1 MIGMSRDTGGRDVAT
16 VPIVG
21 PAERTGQRRAYTEM
35 IMGLPFSIHL
45 RGEFEDVTEATAVQR
60 VWDDLRRYDRIFS
73 TYRSDSDICRINRD
87 EITVADADPAVAK
100 VLALAERARAATGGA
115 FDVYYAGSLDPS
127 GIVKGWA
134 ASRAAAHL
142 EPLGSDYYL
151 NAGGDVLLR
160 SAATGAPWR
169 VGIEHPADTSGLL
182 AVLQATDLA
191 VATSGS
197 IHRGRHISDPATG
210 SAASGVLQAT
220 VCGPDLV
227 WADILATALV
237 AAGPPAPGTWQWPD
251 DYQFLLITDDG
262 QVRWTSGIAAL
273 LA

>member
-1 MIGMSRDTGGRDVAT
+1 MIRMSRDSGAGDVAT
-16 VPIVG
+16 VPAAG
-21 PAERTGQRRAYTEM
+21 PGAPTRYRRAYAEM

-45 RGEFEDVTEATAVQR
+45 RGKFDEMAEAIAVQR

-73 TYRSDSDICRINRD
+73 TYRSGSDICRINRG
-87 EITVADADPAVAK
+87 EIGVRDADPVVGE
-100 VLALAERARAATGGA
+100 VLELAERARVVTDGA
-115 FDVYYAGSLDPS
+115 FDVRHSGNLDPS

-134 ASRAAAHL
+134 ASRAAIHL
-142 EPLGSDYYL
+142 EPLGSDYYV

-160 SAATGAPWR
+160 STATGAPWR

-182 AVLQATDLA
+182 TVLRATDLA

-197 IHRGRHISDPATG
+197 IHRGRHIINPATG
-210 SAASGVLQAT
+210 SPAAGILQAT

-227 WADILATALV
+227 WSDTFATALV
-237 AAGPPAPGTWQWPD
+237 VAGPLTPGTWRWPA
-251 DYQFLLITDDG
+251 DYQFLLIADDG
-262 QVRWTSGIAAL
+262 QVRWTPGIAEL